1 MNSRAGRLL
10 VVESDNSLRDN
21 VVTALSDAGFEVS
34 TDYRDGMKMVLA
46 FDPDLVVLGANPPQ
60 LDC

>member
-34 TDYRDGMKMVLA
+34 TDYRDGMKTVLA